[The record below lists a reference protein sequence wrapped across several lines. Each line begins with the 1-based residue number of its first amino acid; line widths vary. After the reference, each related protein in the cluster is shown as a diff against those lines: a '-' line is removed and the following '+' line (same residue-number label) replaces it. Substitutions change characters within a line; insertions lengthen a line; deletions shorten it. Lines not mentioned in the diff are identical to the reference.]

1 MNQQHLIDDMAGLR
15 EVIDE
20 PNPAMAQKLST
31 SLDDICIDFI
41 GRSPLLC
48 LATTNAD
55 NQLDVSPKG
64 DAPGFVKVLDRNTL
78 AIGERPGNH
87 LAFGFGNILSN
98 NAVGLIFLVPG
109 VRETVRV
116 NGRAHISK
124 DPELLALTAA
134 AGKPAILCTLV
145 TVEECFFHCGKAMIR
160 SKLWQPDSW
169 PENRESGIA
178 KQAANAMSLK
188 ESEVAAALEESYER
202 KLY

>member
-1 MNQQHLIDDMAGLR
+1 MDRQHLIDDIAGLR
-15 EVIDE
+15 AIIDE
-20 PNPAMAQKLST
+20 PNPAIVQKLST
-31 SLDDICIDFI
+31 SLDDICIEFI

-64 DAPGFVKVLDRNTL
+64 DAPGFVKVLDNNTL

-87 LAFGFGNILSN
+87 LAFGFENILSN
-98 NAVGLIFLVPG
+98 NAVGLIFIVPG

-134 AGKPAILCTLV
+134 GGKPAILCTLV

-169 PENRESGIA
+169 PESKESGIA
-178 KQAANAMSLK
+178 KQAAKAMSLK
-188 ESEVAAALEESYER
+188 ESDVDAMLEESYEKR
-202 KLY
+202 LY

>member
-87 LAFGFGNILSN
+87 LAFGFENILSN

>member
-1 MNQQHLIDDMAGLR
+1 MDRQHLIDDIAGLR
-15 EVIDE
+15 AVIDE
-20 PNPAMAQKLST
+20 PNPAITQKLST

-64 DAPGFVKVLDRNTL
+64 DAPGFVKILDRNTL

-87 LAFGFGNILSN
+87 LAFGFENILSN
-98 NAVGLIFLVPG
+98 NAVGLIFMVPG

-116 NGRAHISK
+116 NGHAHISK

-145 TVEECFFHCGKAMIR
+145 TVDECFFHCGKAMIR

-178 KQAANAMSLK
+178 KQAAKAMSLK
-188 ESEVAAALEESYER
+188 ESEVDAMLAESYEKR
-202 KLY
+202 LY

>member
-1 MNQQHLIDDMAGLR
+1 MNSEHLITDLSGLR
-15 EVIDE
+15 QVITE
-20 PNPAMAQKLST
+20 PKPSMSLKISA

-64 DAPGFVKVLDRNTL
+64 DAPGFVKVLDKNTL

-87 LAFGFGNILSN
+87 LAFGFENILSN
-98 NAVGLIFLVPG
+98 NSVGLIFIVPG
-109 VRETVRV
+109 VRETVRI

-169 PENRESGIA
+169 PDNQDSGIA
-178 KQAANAMSLK
+178 KQAAKAMSVT
-188 ESEVAAALEESYER
+188 EGEVAAALEESYEQR
-202 KLY
+202 LY